1 MAGVPKLPE
10 LARLAQDSGLNK
22 NVVSYLRDSGVNSSG
37 VLYHLFSKRE
47 QIPKKLQPLE
57 SGVSIRGQN
66 VKLDTGAMA
75 VAVAVLE
82 HMVDQIE
89 LARNAQFTSVP
100 AEPTQTSSLAKC
112 AFAAEDQK
120 PPKTL
125 PKGYWATVIQDFE
138 KEVVAG
144 QNRRFP
150 SHQLVGAEEVLAR
163 MVHERQV
170 SQLFTPVRLGE
181 VIAARHFTPSGQIN
195 PWAKGGD
202 DRAER
207 LALGSDGQFVKQ
219 QRPVPEPQRLLTVL
233 DAFESIRWAM
243 IFAQWGQEH
252 QINKLID
259 FFVNLTRDHLNKIPQ
274 IREYYKKTSWD
285 LAMHLRSGGTFGDG
299 VDKIVMSPE
308 KHDALA
314 RWIPADHPKGK
325 GKEGK
330 GGESKGGGKDAWVSG
345 FG

>member
-1 MAGVPKLPE
+1 M
-10 LARLAQDSGLNK
+10 
-22 NVVSYLRDSGVNSSG
+22 
-37 VLYHLFSKRE
+37 
-47 QIPKKLQPLE
+47 
-57 SGVSIRGQN
+57 
-66 VKLDTGAMA
+66 
-75 VAVAVLE
+75 
-82 HMVDQIE
+82 
-89 LARNAQFTSVP
+89 
-100 AEPTQTSSLAKC
+100 
-112 AFAAEDQK
+112 
-120 PPKTL
+120 
-125 PKGYWATVIQDFE
+125 
-138 KEVVAG
+138 
-144 QNRRFP
+144 
-150 SHQLVGAEEVLAR
+150 
-163 MVHERQV
+163 
-170 SQLFTPVRLGE
+170 RLGE

-243 IFAQWGQEH
+243 IFAQWRQEH

-345 FG
+345 SGKGKGAYQFAPYGTPKLPSQGPYSRPACRLWLQGNCKFGASCKFSHGTPSPAQPAITGGVPAITTDQ